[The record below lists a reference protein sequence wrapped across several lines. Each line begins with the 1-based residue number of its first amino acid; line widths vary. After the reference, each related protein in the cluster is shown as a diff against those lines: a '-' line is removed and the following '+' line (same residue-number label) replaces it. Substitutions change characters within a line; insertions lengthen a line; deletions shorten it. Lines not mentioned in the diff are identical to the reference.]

1 MLGLGLGL
9 GLVLG
14 LGLGSGLGLAALNL
28 PAALLAAAGR
38 RAVVEASH
46 SSLGGAMAASCH

>member
-1 MLGLGLGL
+1 MVLGLGLGL
-9 GLVLG
+9 
-14 LGLGSGLGLAALNL
+14 GLGLAALNL

-38 RAVVEASH
+38 RAVVEAAH